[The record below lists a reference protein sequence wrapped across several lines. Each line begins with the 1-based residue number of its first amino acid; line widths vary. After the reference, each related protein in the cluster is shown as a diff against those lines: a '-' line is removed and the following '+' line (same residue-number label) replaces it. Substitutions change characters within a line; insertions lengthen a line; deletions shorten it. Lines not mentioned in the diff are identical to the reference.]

1 MSFSV
6 IIDKHAMY
14 VKYAQVMNSNTKYTR
29 LSADR
34 KDFFGKVSVVFVLR
48 QTSFPAF
55 DTVFRSMGWGLVHVL
70 KICRYV
76 CHVFMGFQ

>member
-1 MSFSV
+1 MSLSV

-34 KDFFGKVSVVFVLR
+34 KDFLAKSALSLSYDKLLFL
-48 QTSFPAF
+48 PLIL
-55 DTVFRSMGWGLVHVL
+55 FRSMGWGLVHV
-70 KICRYV
+70 
-76 CHVFMGFQ
+76 